1 MNKSLS
7 LLFLILFPFYN
18 CIGKHPTTNAN
29 YYRKATQTI
38 DSIYKYYSV
47 EGSFLLRETFPFES
61 SHTATYLAEE
71 PVPATNQYSYLW
83 PYSGIFSAIN
93 AIYAV
98 HKDDSFKQILNDK
111 VLPGLEEY
119 FDSQRKPFAYS
130 SYIATAPFSDRFY
143 DDNIWLGIDFANLYL
158 MTKEDKYLQKS
169 ELIWRFIESGTDS
182 ILGDGIYWC
191 EQKKESKNTCSNA
204 PGAVIALKLY
214 EATKQNHYLER
225 GKQLY
230 NWTQQHLQDPEDGL
244 YYDNIGLGG
253 RIGKAKYPYN
263 SGQMLQAASLL
274 YKLTHE
280 QQYLVEAQKLAAA
293 CSNYFFIEE
302 TNGHRMLRNENNW
315 FIAVMLRG
323 FEELYLIDNNPRYIS
338 DFKKSMDYA
347 WTKSRKGNG
356 LFEDN
361 QFNEPSKKKK
371 TKWLLTQAAMVEMYA
386 RLSNIDIK

>member
-7 LLFLILFPFYN
+7 LLFLLLFPFYN
-18 CIGKHPTTNAN
+18 CIGKHPITNAN

-61 SHTATYLAEE
+61 SHTATYLAKE

-98 HKDDSFKQILNDK
+98 HKDSFFKQILNDK

-130 SYIATAPFSDRFY
+130 SYIGTAPFSDRFY

-158 MTKEDKYLQKS
+158 MTQEDKYLQKS

-204 PGAVIALKLY
+204 PGAVLALKLY
-214 EATKQNHYLER
+214 EATKQNLYLER

-253 RIGKAKYPYN
+253 RIGKTKYPYN

-274 YKLTHE
+274 YKITHE

-293 CSNYFFIEE
+293 CSNYFFIKE

-347 WTKSRKGNG
+347 WTKSRKRNG

-361 QFNEPSKKKK
+361 QFNEPSQKKK